1 MENIPLVPL
10 PTVHGSPTDPVA
22 AFNALLSLHPTIHQD
37 QPLLTMPTKKS
48 YEVITSAQLALC
60 LAVLL
65 RSLKLDPTV
74 FSLHSLRR
82 GGATTAY
89 RAGVDQ
95 MSVKRHGRWH
105 SDAFWVYITLAMVAQ
120 SPVAQALA
128 ASAHK

>member
-60 LAVLL
+60 LAELL

-74 FSLHSLRR
+74 FSLHSLCR
-82 GGATTAY
+82 GG
-89 RAGVDQ
+89 G
-95 MSVKRHGRWH
+95 RHHSLSGRSGSNVCQEAW
-105 SDAFWVYITLAMVAQ
+105 TMT
-120 SPVAQALA
+120 
-128 ASAHK
+128 